1 MIDFLNLRLGRLK
14 YYIVIIIL
22 IVVDRYPVYSGERK
36 HQGVILL
43 DTLTKQGFLRFFI
56 ESFR

>member
-1 MIDFLNLRLGRLK
+1 MIDFLNLRLSRLK
-14 YYIVIIIL
+14 YYIVIIL

-43 DTLTKQGFLRFFI
+43 NSLAKQGFLRFFI

>member
-1 MIDFLNLRLGRLK
+1 MIDFLNLRLSRLK
-14 YYIVIIIL
+14 YYIVIIL